1 MLREREYYLDGHCG
15 KLTSNFNVIFGDN
28 GGSPAVVV
36 HQSQLAKVTALQH
49 L

>member
-1 MLREREYYLDGHCG
+1 MSRERKDYLDRHCG

-36 HQSQLAKVTALQH
+36 HQSQLAKVTAL
-49 L
+49 